1 MIKIFSKNRQE
12 KVFFLGLVKISEY
25 EYKML
30 FIRDFRLK
38 NENYKGFYIDSKKI
52 KNDFIFKNFKI
63 NDFNKWYRVEVDLFG
78 DILYLHYK
86 KWKID
91 L

>member
-1 MIKIFSKNRQE
+1 MKKLFSRNCQEKIF
-12 KVFFLGLVKISEY
+12 FLSLVKISEY
-25 EYKML
+25 EYKIS
-30 FIRDFRLK
+30 FIREFRLE
-38 NENYKGFYIDSKKI
+38 NENYKGFYIDSKNI
-52 KNDFIFKNFKI
+52 KNNFIFKNFKT

-78 DILYLHYK
+78 DILYLYYK